1 MTSNFTKLSI
11 VTAIFLGLAS
21 YSVLKNKD
29 SNLFSER
36 GNTFIENLP
45 SKLNDIQKIKITG
58 RDLDMELINKNNS
71 FIETSGY
78 PFKAGV
84 WESFITSLSLL
95 RIEEKKTNNPERHNE
110 LNLVAIDKFKEN
122 DDDNEPATK
131 ITFFTKDQKVF
142 KSILLGKIDN
152 TVGGISGGQFAR
164 YDKDNQAYLL
174 KGALR
179 MPSGKSDWFNSLL
192 LKLDQEKLS
201 SISVKRKKIIFE
213 IESKDKKLSLK
224 NNPDLKIDEEKLKQV
239 AEVIDAFYFYD
250 VRKVNKIKNNNN
262 NIISYKFKDGLIL
275 ELKFIEKSKDSK
287 ESWIEISAQSNN
299 PKTINEAKDL
309 NKKTKGY
316 QFLAN
321 INTSVIFN
329 WNIKDLIK
337 K

>member
-1 MTSNFTKLSI
+1 MKSNFTKLLV
-11 VTAIFLGLAS
+11 VTAIFSGLAS

-78 PFKAGV
+78 PFKANV

-122 DDDNEPATK
+122 DDNNEPATK

-152 TVGGISGGQFAR
+152 TVGGINGGQFAR
-164 YDKDNQAYLL
+164 YEKDTQAYLL

-179 MPSGKSDWFNSLL
+179 MPSGKSIRTLSFNIKTFSSVISNLS
-192 LKLDQEKLS
+192 DFISKLS
-201 SISVKRKKIIFE
+201 ASFTT
-213 IESKDKKLSLK
+213 
-224 NNPDLKIDEEKLKQV
+224 
-239 AEVIDAFYFYD
+239 
-250 VRKVNKIKNNNN
+250 
-262 NIISYKFKDGLIL
+262 
-275 ELKFIEKSKDSK
+275 
-287 ESWIEISAQSNN
+287 
-299 PKTINEAKDL
+299 PKY
-309 NKKTKGY
+309 G
-316 QFLAN
+316 
-321 INTSVIFN
+321 
-329 WNIKDLIK
+329 
-337 K
+337 

>member
-21 YSVLKNKD
+21 YSVLKSKD

-58 RDLDMELINKNNS
+58 RDLDMELINRNNS

-122 DDDNEPATK
+122 DDNNEPATK
-131 ITFFTKDQKVF
+131 ITFLTKGQKVF

-164 YDKDNQAYLL
+164 YDKDDQAYLL

-192 LKLDQEKLS
+192 LKLDQDKLS

-250 VRKVNKIKNNNN
+250 VRKVNKIKNNSNK
-262 NIISYKFKDGLIL
+262 IISYKFKDGLIL

-287 ESWIEISAQSNN
+287 ESWIEISTQSNN
-299 PKTINEAKDL
+299 PKTINEAQDL

>member
-1 MTSNFTKLSI
+1 MKSNFTKLLI
-11 VTAIFLGLAS
+11 VTAMFFGLAS

-58 RDLDMELINKNNS
+58 RDLNMELINKNNS
-71 FIETSGY
+71 FSETSGY

-164 YDKDNQAYLL
+164 YDKDDQAYLL

-192 LKLDQEKLS
+192 LKLDQDKLS
-201 SISVKRKKIIFE
+201 SIYVKRKKIIFE

-250 VRKVNKIKNNNN
+250 VRKVNKIKKNNNI
-262 NIISYKFKDGLIL
+262 IISYKFKDGLIL

-287 ESWIEISAQSNN
+287 ETWIEVSAQSNN

>member
-1 MTSNFTKLSI
+1 MKNPFTKLLI
-11 VTAIFLGLAS
+11 VTVIFFGLAS

-45 SKLNDIQKIKITG
+45 SKLNEIQKIKITG

-71 FIETSGY
+71 FNETSGY

-110 LNLVAIDKFKEN
+110 LNLVAIDKFKESN
-122 DDDNEPATK
+122 NENEPATK
-131 ITFFTKDQKVF
+131 ITFFTKDQNIF

-192 LKLDQEKLS
+192 LKFDQDKLS
-201 SISVKRKKIIFE
+201 SISVKRKEIIFQ
-213 IESKDKKLSLK
+213 IVTKDKKLLLK
-224 NNPDLKIDEEKLKQV
+224 NNLNLKIDEEKLKQV

-250 VRKVNKIKNNNN
+250 VRKANKIKKNN
-262 NIISYKFKDGLIL
+262 NIIISYEFKDGLIL
-275 ELKFIEKSKDSK
+275 ELKFIEKSKDSE
-287 ESWIEISAQSNN
+287 ESWIEVSAKSNN
-299 PKTINEAKDL
+299 SNTINVVKDL

>member
-1 MTSNFTKLSI
+1 MKSNITKLLI
-11 VTAIFLGLAS
+11 VTAIFFGLSS

-36 GNTFIENLP
+36 GNTFVENLP
-45 SKLNDIQKIKITG
+45 SKLNEIQKIKITG
-58 RDLDMELINKNNS
+58 RDLNMELINTNNS
-71 FIETSGY
+71 FSEKSGY

-110 LNLVAIDKFKEN
+110 LNLVAVDKFKEN
-122 DDDNEPATK
+122 NDENEPATK

-164 YDKDNQAYLL
+164 YNKDDQAYLL

-192 LKLDQEKLS
+192 LKLDQDKLS
-201 SISVKRKKIIFE
+201 SISVKRKKVIFE

-224 NNPDLKIDEEKLKQV
+224 NNPDLKIDDEKLKQV

-250 VRKVNKIKNNNN
+250 VRKDNKIKKHNN
-262 NIISYKFKDGLIL
+262 NIISYEFKDGLIL
-275 ELKFIEKSKDSK
+275 ELQFIEKSKDSK
-287 ESWIEISAQSNN
+287 ESWIEVSARSNN
-299 PKTINEAKDL
+299 PKTIDEAKDL

-329 WNIKDLIK
+329 WNIKDLVK

>member
-1 MTSNFTKLSI
+1 MTNNFTKLSI

-78 PFKAGV
+78 PFKANV

-164 YDKDNQAYLL
+164 YDNDDQAYLL

-213 IESKDKKLSLK
+213 IESKDRKLSLK
-224 NNPDLKIDEEKLKQV
+224 NNPDLKIDNPWF
-239 AEVIDAFYFYD
+239 FY
-250 VRKVNKIKNNNN
+250 
-262 NIISYKFKDGLIL
+262 
-275 ELKFIEKSKDSK
+275 
-287 ESWIEISAQSNN
+287 SNLV
-299 PKTINEAKDL
+299 PHL
-309 NKKTKGY
+309 
-316 QFLAN
+316 
-321 INTSVIFN
+321 
-329 WNIKDLIK
+329 
-337 K
+337 

>member
-1 MTSNFTKLSI
+1 MTNNHVNKSLMGTYKIRDMI
-11 VTAIFLGLAS
+11 VDIYFSPKVIETYASEEEIF
-21 YSVLKNKD
+21 KNHI
-29 SNLFSER
+29 SEY
-36 GNTFIENLP
+36 
-45 SKLNDIQKIKITG
+45 DIKHAT
-58 RDLDMELINKNNS
+58 ELINKNNS

-78 PFKAGV
+78 PFKANV

-110 LNLVAIDKFKEN
+110 LNLIAIDKFKEN

-213 IESKDKKLSLK
+213 IESKNRKLSLK

-262 NIISYKFKDGLIL
+262 IIISYKFEDGLIL

-299 PKTINEAKDL
+299 PKTISQAKEL
-309 NKKTKGY
+309 NTKTKGY

>member
-1 MTSNFTKLSI
+1 MKNTFAQLLI
-11 VTAIFLGLAS
+11 VTVIFFALAS

-45 SKLNDIQKIKITG
+45 SKLNEIQKIKITG

-71 FIETSGY
+71 FNETSGY

-95 RIEEKKTNNPERHNE
+95 RVEEKKTNNPERHNE
-110 LNLVAIDKFKEN
+110 LNLVAIDKFKESN
-122 DDDNEPATK
+122 NENEPATK
-131 ITFFTKDQKVF
+131 ITFFTKDQNIF

-174 KGALR
+174 RGALR

-192 LKLDQEKLS
+192 LKLDQDKLS
-201 SISVKRKKIIFE
+201 SISVKRKEIIFE

-224 NNPDLKIDEEKLKQV
+224 NNLDLKIDEEKLKQV

-250 VRKVNKIKNNNN
+250 VRKANKIRKNNN
-262 NIISYKFKDGLIL
+262 NIISYEFKDGLIL
-275 ELKFIEKSKDSK
+275 ELKFIEKSKNSK
-287 ESWIEISAQSNN
+287 ESWIEVSAQSNN
-299 PKTINEAKDL
+299 SNTINEAKDL

>member
-1 MTSNFTKLSI
+1 MRNTFTKLLI
-11 VTAIFLGLAS
+11 VTLILFGLAS

-45 SKLNDIQKIKITG
+45 SKLNEVQKIKITG

-71 FIETSGY
+71 FYETSGY
-78 PFKAGV
+78 PFKEGV

-110 LNLVAIDKFKEN
+110 LNLVAIDNFKEN
-122 DDDNEPATK
+122 NNENEPATK
-131 ITFFTKDQKVF
+131 ITFFTKDQNVF

-152 TVGGISGGQFAR
+152 TVGGINGGQFAR

-192 LKLDQEKLS
+192 LKLDQDKLS

-213 IESKDKKLSLK
+213 IESKDKKLLLK
-224 NNPDLKIDEEKLKQV
+224 NNLDLKIDEDKLKQV

-250 VRKVNKIKNNNN
+250 VRKANNIKKNNN
-262 NIISYKFKDGLIL
+262 NIISYEFKNGLIL
-275 ELKFIEKSKDSK
+275 ELKFIEESKDSK
-287 ESWIEISAQSNN
+287 ESWIEVSAQSNN
-299 PKTINEAKDL
+299 SKSINEAKDL
-309 NKKTKGY
+309 NKRTKGY

-337 K
+337 N

>member
-1 MTSNFTKLSI
+1 MKSNFTKLLI
-11 VTAIFLGLAS
+11 VTAIFFGLAS

-36 GNTFIENLP
+36 GNTFIKNLP
-45 SKLNDIQKIKITG
+45 TKLNEIQKIKITG

-71 FIETSGY
+71 FSETSGY
-78 PFKAGV
+78 PFKVNV

-122 DDDNEPATK
+122 DSENEPATK
-131 ITFFTKDQKVF
+131 ITFFAKDQKVF

-192 LKLDQEKLS
+192 LKLDQDKLS

-224 NNPDLKIDEEKLKQV
+224 NNPNLKIDEEKLKQV

-250 VRKVNKIKNNNN
+250 VRKINKIKKNNK
-262 NIISYKFKDGLIL
+262 NIISYEFKDGLIL

-299 PKTINEAKDL
+299 PKTISEAKDL

>member
-78 PFKAGV
+78 PFKANV

-131 ITFFTKDQKVF
+131 ITFFTKDQKIF

-164 YDKDNQAYLL
+164 YDKDDQAYLL

-192 LKLDQEKLS
+192 LKLDQDKLS

-213 IESKDKKLSLK
+213 IESKDRKLSLK

-262 NIISYKFKDGLIL
+262 NTVSYTHLTLPTTVF
-275 ELKFIEKSKDSK
+275 
-287 ESWIEISAQSNN
+287 
-299 PKTINEAKDL
+299 
-309 NKKTKGY
+309 
-316 QFLAN
+316 
-321 INTSVIFN
+321 V
-329 WNIKDLIK
+329 
-337 K
+337 

>member
-58 RDLDMELINKNNS
+58 RELDMELIKKNNS

-122 DDDNEPATK
+122 DNNEPATK

-164 YDKDNQAYLL
+164 YDKDDQAYLL

-192 LKLDQEKLS
+192 LKLDQDKLS

-213 IESKDKKLSLK
+213 IESKDKKLLLK

-262 NIISYKFKDGLIL
+262 IIISYKFKDGLIL

-299 PKTINEAKDL
+299 PKTINEAQDL

>member
-1 MTSNFTKLSI
+1 
-11 VTAIFLGLAS
+11 
-21 YSVLKNKD
+21 
-29 SNLFSER
+29 
-36 GNTFIENLP
+36 
-45 SKLNDIQKIKITG
+45 
-58 RDLDMELINKNNS
+58 
-71 FIETSGY
+71 
-78 PFKAGV
+78 
-84 WESFITSLSLL
+84 
-95 RIEEKKTNNPERHNE
+95 
-110 LNLVAIDKFKEN
+110 
-122 DDDNEPATK
+122 
-131 ITFFTKDQKVF
+131 
-142 KSILLGKIDN
+142 
-152 TVGGISGGQFAR
+152 
-164 YDKDNQAYLL
+164 
-174 KGALR
+174 

-250 VRKVNKIKNNNN
+250 VRKVNKIKKNN
-262 NIISYKFKDGLIL
+262 NIIISYEFKDGLIL

-287 ESWIEISAQSNN
+287 ESWIEISAKSNN
-299 PKTINEAKDL
+299 PKTINEANDL

>member
-1 MTSNFTKLSI
+1 MKSNFTKLLI
-11 VTAIFLGLAS
+11 VTAIFFGLAS

-58 RDLDMELINKNNS
+58 RDLNMELINKNNS
-71 FIETSGY
+71 FSETSGY

-95 RIEEKKTNNPERHNE
+95 KIEEKKTNNPERHNE
-110 LNLVAIDKFKEN
+110 LSLVAIDKFKEN
-122 DDDNEPATK
+122 NDDNEPATK

-164 YDKDNQAYLL
+164 YDKDDQAYLL

-192 LKLDQEKLS
+192 LKLDQDKLS
-201 SISVKRKKIIFE
+201 SISVKRKKTIFE
-213 IESKDKKLSLK
+213 IESKDKKLFLK

-250 VRKVNKIKNNNN
+250 VRKVNKIKKNNN
-262 NIISYKFKDGLIL
+262 NIISYEFKDGLIII
-275 ELKFIEKSKDSK
+275 LKFIEKSKDTK

-299 PKTINEAKDL
+299 PKTTNEAKDL

>member
-1 MTSNFTKLSI
+1 MKSTFTKLLI
-11 VTAIFLGLAS
+11 VTAIFFGLAS
-21 YSVLKNKD
+21 YSVLENKD

-71 FIETSGY
+71 FSEMSGY
-78 PFKAGV
+78 PLKTGV

-95 RIEEKKTNNPERHNE
+95 SIEEKKTNNPERHNE

-122 DDDNEPATK
+122 DDENEPATK

-192 LKLDQEKLS
+192 LKLDQDKLS
-201 SISVKRKKIIFE
+201 LISVKREKIIFE
-213 IESKDKKLSLK
+213 IESKDKKLLLK

-250 VRKVNKIKNNNN
+250 VRKVNKIRKNNN

-275 ELKFIEKSKDSK
+275 ELKFIEESSNSK
-287 ESWIEISAQSNN
+287 ESWVEIAAQSNN
-299 PKTINEAKDL
+299 PNTIKEAKDL
-309 NKKTKGY
+309 NEKTKGY

>member
-1 MTSNFTKLSI
+1 MKSTFTKLLI
-11 VTAIFLGLAS
+11 VTAIFFALAS
-21 YSVLKNKD
+21 YSVLENKD

-71 FIETSGY
+71 FSEMSGY
-78 PFKAGV
+78 PLKTGV

-95 RIEEKKTNNPERHNE
+95 SIEEKKTNNPERHNE

-122 DDDNEPATK
+122 DDENEPATK

-192 LKLDQEKLS
+192 LKLDQDKLS
-201 SISVKRKKIIFE
+201 LISVKREKIIFE
-213 IESKDKKLSLK
+213 IESKDKKLLLK

-250 VRKVNKIKNNNN
+250 VRKVNKIRKNNN

-275 ELKFIEKSKDSK
+275 KLKFIEKSKNSK
-287 ESWIEISAQSNN
+287 ESWIEITAQSNN
-299 PKTINEAKDL
+299 PETINEAKDL
-309 NKKTKGY
+309 NEKTKGY

>member
-1 MTSNFTKLSI
+1 MTNTLTKLLI
-11 VTAIFLGLAS
+11 VTAILFVLAS

-71 FIETSGY
+71 FSEMSGY
-78 PFKAGV
+78 PLKAGV

-95 RIEEKKTNNPERHNE
+95 SIEERKTNNPERHIE
-110 LNLVAIDKFKEN
+110 LNLVAIDKFNEN
-122 DDDNEPATK
+122 DDENEPATK

-192 LKLDQEKLS
+192 LKLDQDKLS
-201 SISVKRKKIIFE
+201 SISVKREKIIFE
-213 IESKDKKLSLK
+213 IKSKDKKLLLK

-250 VRKVNKIKNNNN
+250 VRKANKISKNNN
-262 NIISYKFKDGLIL
+262 NIISYKFKDGLTL
-275 ELKFIEKSKDSK
+275 ELKFIEKSRNSK
-287 ESWIEISAQSNN
+287 ESWVEIDAQSNN
-299 PKTINEAKDL
+299 SNTIKEAEDL